1 MANEEIIQQQL
12 AKQFPA
18 TDGKI
23 RIQRDRRIWVEVPL
37 GIFIQ
42 FFQYVKEELKFVEFC
57 TMTGLDEGA
66 NLAFIY
72 HMAQE
77 HTGIMLN
84 IRITAPKP
92 DPVIPTVTGFF
103 PSAEIPEREVEDL
116 LGAKV
121 NGLAPGRRYPLP
133 DDWPQN
139 DHPLLKDW
147 KPAVADVKAEV
158 KNG

>member
-1 MANEEIIQQQL
+1 MTNEEIIQQQL
-12 AKQFPA
+12 IAQFPA
-18 TDGKI
+18 TDGKF
-23 RIQRDRRIWVEVPL
+23 RIQRARRIWLEVPL
-37 GIFIQ
+37 DIFIPV
-42 FFQYVKEELKFVEFC
+42 FKYVKEDLKFVEFC

-66 NLAFIY
+66 NLSFLY

-84 IRITAPKP
+84 LKISAPKTN
-92 DPVIPTVTGFF
+92 PVIPTITGFF

-121 NGLAPGRRYPLP
+121 DGLAPGRRYPLP

-147 KPAVADVKAEV
+147 KPREEAVKTEV
-158 KNG
+158 ENG